1 MNGTYVN
8 VGYRKIAS
16 CLAKTMHV
24 LHLDILEISYKGTGF
39 IAREACGHKNL
50 HSPHHEANLEILMCS
65 FGKRRGRLLDCWRN
79 VSTSRATGEEQ

>member
-1 MNGTYVN
+1 MNCTYVN

-39 IAREACGHKNL
+39 IARAACEDKNL
-50 HSPHHEANLEILMCS
+50 HSTHHDANLETLMCS
-65 FGKRRGRLLDCWRN
+65 IGKRRGRLLDCWRN
-79 VSTSRATGEEQ
+79 VSTSRAPGEEQ